1 MTDTA
6 KLPAREIPALRAKK
20 LKRQKGICPLC
31 GEEILPGEETLDHC
45 HVTGHIRA
53 VLHRSC
59 NAAEGQ
65 VLRWSKQRSRGD
77 DPVLWLKNLL
87 RYWKK
92 DYSNSPIHP
101 VHGRKRK
108 RRKKRRKS

>member
-1 MTDTA
+1 MTEITA
-6 KLPAREIPALRAKK
+6 RDIPTIRARK
-20 LKRQKGICPLC
+20 LKRQKGVCPLC
-31 GEEILPGEETLDHC
+31 GEEILPEEATLDHS
-45 HVTGHIRA
+45 HVTGNIRA

-92 DYSNSPIHP
+92 DYSKSPVHP

-108 RRKKRRKS
+108 RRKRRKKRG

>member
-1 MTDTA
+1 MIE
-6 KLPAREIPALRAKK
+6 KLPTREIAGLRAKK

-31 GEEILPGEETLDHC
+31 QEDILEGEDTLDHC
-45 HVTGHIRA
+45 HESGNIRA

-65 VLRWSKQRSRGD
+65 VLRWAKQRSRGD
-77 DPVLWLKNLL
+77 DPVLWLKNLIK
-87 RYWKK
+87 YWNK
-92 DYSNSPIHP
+92 DYSKNPIHP

-108 RRKKRRKS
+108 RRKRQKRG

>member
-1 MTDTA
+1 MTVSE
-6 KLPAREIPALRAKK
+6 KLPSRELAELREKK

-31 GEEILPGEETLDHC
+31 QEEILEGEATLDHC
-45 HVTGHIRA
+45 HVTGRIRQ

-65 VLRWSKQRSRGD
+65 VLRWAKQRSRGT
-77 DPVLWLKNLL
+77 DPDLWLRNLL

-92 DYSNSPIHP
+92 DWSKSKIHP

-108 RRKKRRKS
+108 RRKRKKK